1 MKIKYSYAA
10 LAGLVLPLGFSPG
23 ELWGVSVLSLCTLI
37 YLLENLN
44 SRQSFYTCFFYGLG
58 YWLSGISWVYVSIHY
73 HGNLNIISSSLI
85 TILFICCLSLYTGMV
100 GLLYKKLSISHSFN
114 AILIFPICW
123 FLVEIIRGYL
133 FTGFPWLLVGTTLSN
148 SFLDGWISVIGSQGN
163 SLILTTLSGC
173 ILVAFRQRKNTTA
186 LLPSALIISFIVLSS
201 LVLKSINWTSPLEEI
216 KVTVY
221 QPNLTLKDKWSYE
234 GVAKTK
240 TLMEASINEAEK
252 SELVVFPETALIQTQ
267 EELKNWISDFDKKAK
282 DKGVL
287 FITGIIARNEEEK
300 ADNKMRNRILG
311 LGAAEGYYDKNKLVP
326 FGEFVPL
333 ESYIGNLLDFM
344 GLNLTNTVSGNEYSL
359 IKGKDLLLA
368 PSICYEIAFSGIINE
383 TAKNAN
389 ILVTISNDTWFGDSL
404 GPIQH
409 LEIAQDRALEH
420 QKPVIRSTNSGISAI
435 IDNKGIIK
443 TKLGHF
449 EGDRISSIVTSYQGR
464 TPFTYIGNFLSFFY
478 VLIILGVCIIKRT
491 KVL

>member
-1 MKIKYSYAA
+1 
-10 LAGLVLPLGFSPG
+10 
-23 ELWGVSVLSLCTLI
+23 
-37 YLLENLN
+37 
-44 SRQSFYTCFFYGLG
+44 
-58 YWLSGISWVYVSIHY
+58 
-73 HGNLNIISSSLI
+73 
-85 TILFICCLSLYTGMV
+85 
-100 GLLYKKLSISHSFN
+100 
-114 AILIFPICW
+114 
-123 FLVEIIRGYL
+123 
-133 FTGFPWLLVGTTLSN
+133 
-148 SFLDGWISVIGSQGN
+148 
-163 SLILTTLSGC
+163 
-173 ILVAFRQRKNTTA
+173 
-186 LLPSALIISFIVLSS
+186 
-201 LVLKSINWTSPLEEI
+201 
-216 KVTVY
+216 
-221 QPNLTLKDKWSYE
+221 
-234 GVAKTK
+234 
-240 TLMEASINEAEK
+240 MEASINEAEK

-267 EELKNWISDFDKKAK
+267 EELKNWISNFDKKAK

-287 FITGIIARNEEEK
+287 FITGIIARNEEEI

-311 LGAAEGYYDKNKLVP
+311 LGAAEGYYDKKKLVP

-344 GLNLTNTVSGNEYSL
+344 GLNLTNTVPGNEYSL
-359 IKGKDLLLA
+359 IKSKDLLLA

-409 LEIAQDRALEH
+409 LEIAQDRALEQ

-464 TPFTYIGNFLSFFY
+464 TPFTYIGNFLSYFY
-478 VLIILGVCIIKRT
+478 VLIILGICIIKRT